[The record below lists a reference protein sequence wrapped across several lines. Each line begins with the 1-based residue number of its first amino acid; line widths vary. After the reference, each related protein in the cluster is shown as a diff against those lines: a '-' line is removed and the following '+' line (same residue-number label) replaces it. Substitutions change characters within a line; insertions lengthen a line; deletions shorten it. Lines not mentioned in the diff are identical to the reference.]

1 VKGYYTSGTGKEI
14 VWTITQDV
22 ALHQYGESY
31 VVVMADD
38 RVERAKQI
46 TWEKGG
52 SEMVLIP
59 GESFQMGD
67 AMNEPEVWMKRLG
80 PAHTVELGRFY
91 MDVNEVTGGKFRK
104 CEETA

>member
-1 VKGYYTSGTGKEI
+1 M
-14 VWTITQDV
+14 WTITQDE

-31 VVVMADD
+31 VVVMTDD
-38 RVERAKQI
+38 RVELAKQT

-52 SEMVLIP
+52 SEMVLIL
-59 GESFQMGD
+59 GESFQTGD

-80 PAHTVELGRFY
+80 PADTVELGRFY
-91 MDVNEVTGGKFRK
+91 MDVNEVTERKFRK